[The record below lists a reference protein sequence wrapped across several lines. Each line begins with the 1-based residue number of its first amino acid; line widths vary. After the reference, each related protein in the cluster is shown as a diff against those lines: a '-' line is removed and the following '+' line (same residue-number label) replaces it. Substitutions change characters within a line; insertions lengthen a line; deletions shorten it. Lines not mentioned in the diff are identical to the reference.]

1 MYVLSM
7 KPKFYFSICHYG
19 AEKIVKEEVLASN
32 PGLRFAFSRPG
43 FVSFKD
49 ADPRGPEIRNPG
61 SLFTR
66 LWGVGLGQASGIDDS
81 VALLGRIPAGSLVQ
95 GFERSTF
102 LPGDE
107 PEGFRK
113 GARIRSL
120 LEELQGR
127 LPEPLRFNERIPV
140 TGETVYDL
148 IWIEEGRLFLGRHSF
163 EEGLDPSP
171 GNDPDLL
178 LPEESPS
185 RAYLKIEEAIHR
197 FRPPVRAG
205 LSVLEV
211 GCSPGGAT
219 TAMLRRGL
227 RVTGVDPKRMAPAVE
242 AHEAFRLIRKPAS
255 RVIPADLLGVNPEW
269 IVMDMNLAPLEA
281 LDELN
286 HLTRLLRSIH
296 GNRLRIARG
305 FLTVKLNDWTFAS
318 SVPLYLKRISEL
330 GFDELAAVQ
339 LCSNRQ
345 EFFVHARGFR

>member
-1 MYVLSM
+1 MDA
-7 KPKFYFSICHYG
+7 KFYFSICHYG
-19 AEKIVKEEVLASN
+19 AEKVVKEEVLSAN
-32 PGLRFAFSRPG
+32 PGLRFAFSKPG
-43 FVSFKD
+43 FITFKD
-49 ADPRGPEIRNPG
+49 ADPQGPEIRNPG

-66 LWGVGLGQASGIDDS
+66 LWGVSLGQAATVEDS
-81 VALLGRIPAGSLVQ
+81 LALLGRIPEGALVQ
-95 GFERSTF
+95 AFERSTF

-107 PEGFRK
+107 PEGFQK
-113 GARIRSL
+113 GARIQGL
-120 LEELQGR
+120 LQDLQR
-127 LPEPLRFNERIPV
+127 KLPGPILVNNRTPV
-140 TGETVYDL
+140 PGDRVYDL
-148 IWIEEGRLFLGRHSF
+148 IWVEEGRLFLGYHHF

-185 RAYLKIEEAIHR
+185 RAFLKIEEAMHR
-197 FRPPVRAG
+197 FRPPVRVG

-211 GCSPGGAT
+211 GWSPGGAT

-227 RVTGVDPKRMAPAVE
+227 RVTGIDPKRMAPAVE
-242 AHEAFRLIRKPAS
+242 SHGSFRLIQKPAAKVGIS
-255 RVIPADLLGVNPEW
+255 DLQGINPEW

-286 HLTRLLRSIH
+286 HVIRLLRSMH
-296 GNRLRIARG
+296 GSRLRIARG
-305 FLTVKLNDWTFAS
+305 FLTVKLNDWAFAS

-345 EFFVHARGFR
+345 EFFVHARGFS